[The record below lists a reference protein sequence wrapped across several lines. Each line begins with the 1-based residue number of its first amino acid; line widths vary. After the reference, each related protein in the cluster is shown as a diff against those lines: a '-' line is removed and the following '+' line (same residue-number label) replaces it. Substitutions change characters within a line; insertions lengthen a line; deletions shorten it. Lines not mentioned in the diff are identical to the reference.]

1 MELCVCRQ
9 SLSST
14 FLSATWLVT
23 CASPYFR
30 VLLHDQHGYMY
41 FTIFQGPSTWS
52 TRYSLVISGLR
63 WPPAGP
69 RPKFEGLG
77 RPLEL
82 IILER
87 KIGLRLSFSGSGGPR
102 PKFQVLGHPLKL
114 IILERRIGL
123 RLSFSG
129 SDGPRPKFEV
139 LGHPLERWF
148 SGSICPQWAGHFFLK
163 KTIYFTF
170 HLFDQLI
177 HAGQFSSRF
186 YCILNLIWW

>member
-1 MELCVCRQ
+1 MC
-9 SLSST
+9 
-14 FLSATWLVT
+14 
-23 CASPYFR
+23 
-30 VLLHDQHGYMY
+30 

-52 TRYSLVISGLR
+52 RRYLLVISGLR
-63 WPPAGP
+63 WPLAGP
-69 RPKFEGLG
+69 RPKIEVLG

-114 IILERRIGL
+114 TILERKIGL
-123 RLSFSG
+123 RWSFSG

-148 SGSICPQWAGHFFLK
+148 PGSICPQWTGHFFLK
-163 KTIYFTF
+163 KTLYFTF
-170 HLFDQLI
+170 HLLTPLYMLVSVSTDF
-177 HAGQFSSRF
+177 FVF
-186 YCILNLIWW
+186 LNLILWYVVFELGFLDCHFDLLHVILL